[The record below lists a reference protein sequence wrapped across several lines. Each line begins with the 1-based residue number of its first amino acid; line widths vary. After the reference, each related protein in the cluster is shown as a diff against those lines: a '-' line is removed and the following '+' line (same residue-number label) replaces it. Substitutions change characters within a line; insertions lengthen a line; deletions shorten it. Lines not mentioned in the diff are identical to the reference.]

1 METSF
6 SSRISPSISLPDA
19 EVTRRSTTDLGYM
32 YGFVRLIRADKEKL
46 QPLGMLPFLSEKHRY
61 AETVC
66 PFSMGQIVLFF

>member
-6 SSRISPSISLPDA
+6 SSRISPSISLPVA
-19 EVTRRSTTDLGYM
+19 EVTRSTTDLGYM
-32 YGFVRLIRADKEKL
+32 YGFVRLIRADKEKS

-66 PFSMGQIVLFF
+66 PFSMG